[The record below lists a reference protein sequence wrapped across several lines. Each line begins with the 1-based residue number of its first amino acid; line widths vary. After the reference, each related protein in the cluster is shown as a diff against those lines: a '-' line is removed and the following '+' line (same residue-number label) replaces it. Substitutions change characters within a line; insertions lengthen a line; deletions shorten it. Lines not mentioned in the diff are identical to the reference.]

1 MTRRFPARRTL
12 IASVLILGAC
22 AWIIVGGI
30 VLVDSIH
37 VVPTPTRIK
46 VLIKPTTILLATP
59 APTSSPATIAQ
70 TLTPTPLVIAPTV
83 DTPTLTEP
91 ISTDS
96 ATADA
101 ALTGTNGCKTPAGW
115 LAYTIEEGDTLF
127 GFSLGSNGQLSVN
140 DIMAGHRLQ
149 NKLLAVGQT
158 IFFPQG
164 VAEQLPKVETGPAPD
179 STFPARITRTAKSP
193 LNITLPSLLR
203 LE

>member
-37 VVPTPTRIK
+37 VVPTPTPVK
-46 VLIKPTTILLATP
+46 VLIKPTTILSPTP
-59 APTSSPATIAQ
+59 ATTSSPATVAQ
-70 TLTPTPLVIAPTV
+70 PLTPTALVVLPTV
-83 DTPTLTEP
+83 DTPVPTEP

-115 LAYTIEEGDTLF
+115 MAYTIEEGDTLF

-140 DIMAGHRLQ
+140 DIMAVKSFP
-149 NKLLAVGQT
+149 NKLLSVGLT
-158 IFFPQG
+158 IFFSPR
-164 VAEQLPKVETGPAPD
+164 V
-179 STFPARITRTAKSP
+179 TA
-193 LNITLPSLLR
+193 
-203 LE
+203 